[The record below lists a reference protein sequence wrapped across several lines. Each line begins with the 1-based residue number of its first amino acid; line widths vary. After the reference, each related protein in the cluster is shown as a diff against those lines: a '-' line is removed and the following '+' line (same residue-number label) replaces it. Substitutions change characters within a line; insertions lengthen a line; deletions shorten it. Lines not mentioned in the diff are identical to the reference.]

1 MTNDELKMSQMIEES
16 IMCPIESLK
25 SKAKVKNPQKTVRRL
40 RRFECIID
48 EDKPSVLYVPKEI
61 DKIIPPGFVTIR
73 CKEEL

>member
-25 SKAKVKNPQKTVRRL
+25 SKAKVTNPQKTVRKL

-48 EDKPSVLYVPKEI
+48 EDKPSVLYVPEEI
-61 DKIIPPGFVTIR
+61 DKIISPGFVVVMP
-73 CKEEL
+73 KGEL